1 MSKIGKIPIKIPEGV
16 TITAR
21 DNEVSVSGPKGTLT
35 ITLKKGIETKTREG
49 EILVTR
55 VGSSN
60 ELRALHGTT
69 RAILSNMVQGITSGF
84 DKTLI
89 LHGVGFRAKV
99 EADVLY
105 VSVGFSHP
113 VKVTPPNGIKFLSVE
128 DKIIVSGIDKKLV
141 GETASKIR
149 RIKPP
154 EPYKGKGIRYSTE
167 IVRRKAGK
175 KAVATV

>member
-1 MSKIGKIPIKIPEGV
+1 MSKIGKTPIKIPEGV
-16 TITAR
+16 IVSVNGNQIT
-21 DNEVSVSGPKGTLT
+21 VSGPKGNLA
-35 ITLKKGIETKTREG
+35 ITTKKGIDIKVADG
-49 EILVTR
+49 EILVTSR
-55 VGSSN
+55 GDSN
-60 ELRALHGTT
+60 QLRALHGTT
-69 RAILSNMVQGITSGF
+69 RAILSNMVKGVTSGF

-113 VKVTPPNGIKFLSVE
+113 VKVTPPNDINFSVSE
-128 DKIIVSGIDKKLV
+128 DKIIVSGIDKHLV

-154 EPYKGKGIRYSTE
+154 EPYKGKGIRYAAE

-175 KAVATV
+175 KAVATA